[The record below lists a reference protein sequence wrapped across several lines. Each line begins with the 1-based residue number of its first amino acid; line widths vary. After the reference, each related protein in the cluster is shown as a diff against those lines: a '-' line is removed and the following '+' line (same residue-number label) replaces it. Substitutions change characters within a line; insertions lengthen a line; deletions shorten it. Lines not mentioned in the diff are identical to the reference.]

1 MSFIDV
7 IRRSLRSLLSA
18 KTRTLLTA
26 FAIAVGAFALTLTL
40 GASKGAQGYADT
52 ILENNFDPS
61 ELIVSK
67 TESLFDSRDT
77 SEPQEYN
84 ESFGSIS
91 NPSGTS
97 TQVEFLDDADLAQ
110 ISEITGVSSVRPNIT
125 VAAEYITRDGYRRY
139 VSTLEG
145 FDPFTNPDLAAG
157 EIPEAIPDGNI
168 ILPLGFLN
176 ALGFDNPEAA
186 IGKTIRIGLRQGFN
200 QQEIVANALQNEF
213 EDIQQLLSSQ
223 QQTQEREFKI
233 IAVRDEPSA
242 LAQPGTEL
250 YLYTNQS
257 DIKEMYEFTNEGS
270 AEGSTYLIAFVKVEN
285 GKDPTVLEDVQNR
298 IEGVG
303 YSAQSLAE
311 TQEFITQFI
320 DVLQGIVTVFGLIA
334 IVASVFGVINTM
346 YISVLQRTREI
357 GLMKALGMRK
367 RTVNLLFLLEAAAIG
382 FLGGVIG
389 ALTAIVAGIF
399 FNPLISD
406 QLNLG
411 DVYLIDFDA
420 MQISALVLTLT
431 LVAISAG
438 LFPARK
444 AAKLDPIN
452 ALRTE

>member
-1 MSFIDV
+1 MSFLDV

-18 KTRTLLTA
+18 KVRTLLTA

-40 GASKGAQGYADT
+40 GASNGAQGYADT

-77 SEPQEYN
+77 SEPQEYS

-91 NPSGTS
+91 NPNGTS
-97 TQVEFLDDADLAQ
+97 AQVELLNSGDLA
-110 ISEITGVSSVRPNIT
+110 EITEIAGVSSVRPNIT

-157 EIPEAIPDGNI
+157 EIPDAIPDGSI
-168 ILPLGFLN
+168 ILPFGFLD
-176 ALGFDNPEAA
+176 AFGFDSPEAA
-186 IGKTIRIGLRQGFN
+186 IGETIRIALRQGFN
-200 QQEIVANALQNEF
+200 QQEIIANALQNEF
-213 EDIQQLLSSQ
+213 EDIQQLFSSQ
-223 QQTQEREFKI
+223 EQTQEREFEI
-233 IAVRDEPSA
+233 IAVREEPGA
-242 LAQPGTEL
+242 LVQPGTEL
-250 YLYTNQS
+250 YLYVNQS
-257 DIKEMYEFTNEGS
+257 DIREVYDFTNEGS
-270 AEGSTYLIAFVKVEN
+270 ADGATYLIAFVKVQN
-285 GKDPTVLEDVQNR
+285 GNNPEVLKEVQNR
-298 IEGVG
+298 IEDAG
-303 YSAQSLAE
+303 YSAQSLVE

-334 IVASVFGVINTM
+334 VVASVFGVINTM

-367 RTVNLLFLLEAAAIG
+367 RTVNSLFLFEAASIG
-382 FLGGVIG
+382 LLGGIIG
-389 ALTAIVAGIF
+389 AITAIVTGIF
-399 FNPLISD
+399 LNPFISD

-411 DVYLIDFDA
+411 DIYLIDFDV
-420 MQISALVLTLT
+420 MQISVLVFALTF
-431 LVAISAG
+431 VAIGAG